1 MPRLT
6 RLWHFAAR
14 KRHPDAARE
23 FVTVQDFTMQQQHLF
38 VTFEQELLRRSD
50 LAQKSGTMTGTPSF

>member
-6 RLWHFAAR
+6 HLWHFAAR